1 MTEHKESS
9 VLARFAS
16 PLLILATIIWGS
28 SFVVMKSSVD
38 VLPTFWLLA
47 IRFSFAALVLA
58 VGAGATGGL
67 KTVAQAFAGVF
78 GPTADTQVMDQIG
91 YPIGASDTDNGV
103 TVTAEAI
110 LFDGYNYL
118 MTYSIAREDGT
129 AFSVEEIPQGEGR
142 LNLTWDSADSTIG
155 RNTTGAHGSSYFY
168 DADPT
173 DAAIQYVE
181 TMSYHEQAQAGGTVK
196 ITLQDLRTVGD
207 RETASQ
213 VLAEGTWN
221 LKFQL
226 KAGDLSVRLPVGQ
239 TLEWNG
245 MTATID
251 ALGQMG

>member
-1 MTEHKESS
+1 M
-9 VLARFAS
+9 
-16 PLLILATIIWGS
+16 
-28 SFVVMKSSVD
+28 
-38 VLPTFWLLA
+38 
-47 IRFSFAALVLA
+47 
-58 VGAGATGGL
+58 
-67 KTVAQAFAGVF
+67 
-78 GPTADTQVMDQIG
+78 MDQIG

-251 ALGQMG
+251 ALVVSPSATICGTPWTSRRSLWPPAPVR

>member
-1 MTEHKESS
+1 MHMKYREEADYRQAMDELCFSQVAKARMTRNLRQS
-9 VLARFAS
+9 LAQQAEPGPARRTHWKPRIA
-16 PLLILATIIWGS
+16 A
-28 SFVVMKSSVD
+28 VAV
-38 VLPTFWLLA
+38 A
-47 IRFSFAALVLA
+47 AALVLA

-196 ITLQDLRTVGD
+196 ITLQEIGRAHV
-207 RETASQ
+207 
-213 VLAEGTWN
+213 
-221 LKFQL
+221 
-226 KAGDLSVRLPVGQ
+226 
-239 TLEWNG
+239 
-245 MTATID
+245 
-251 ALGQMG
+251 

>member
-1 MTEHKESS
+1 MKYREEADYRQAMDELCFPGCQGTDDQKPA
-9 VLARFAS
+9 LKPARQRARPGLPD
-16 PLLILATIIWGS
+16 PLEALIMA
-28 SFVVMKSSVD
+28 VAV
-38 VLPTFWLLA
+38 
-47 IRFSFAALVLA
+47 AAP
-58 VGAGATGGL
+58 GAGGGGRGHRGAE
-67 KTVAQAFAGVF
+67 TVAQAFAGVF

-181 TMSYHEQAQAGGTVK
+181 TMSYHEQPRLAG
-196 ITLQDLRTVGD
+196 R
-207 RETASQ
+207 
-213 VLAEGTWN
+213 
-221 LKFQL
+221 
-226 KAGDLSVRLPVGQ
+226 
-239 TLEWNG
+239 
-245 MTATID
+245 
-251 ALGQMG
+251 